1 MHTRTPS
8 THACIQNRL
17 RQTHTHTQIYPDI
30 CIHACTLTPPP
41 FPPSTHTPHTHQL
54 LSPDIRAQ
62 WRSQKVCCKPA
73 YLTTRNQPV
82 CQRKQSVLHS
92 RERCCANQCSG
103 YWSWWLVAFNNIIM
117 YIYRALI
124 NALSTHMIHVNLK
137 MMFYTHVEQSP
148 IRNNLHK
155 VLYGNTH
162 TKLQWIQMC
171 MTLISIIHACMRTCT
186 HMQACRHARMHMH
199 THTHTHT
206 HTLTMTSRNW
216 VLILVGPSLSP
227 CMVPAPDH
235 ALPQPICTV
244 SETVYNNSNAGVT
257 GAEEVTVDK
266 VITVSTSKSSR
277 RRRKVPTR
285 LVRNQKAE
293 VERVRVV
300 EQVTHVYSLVSV
312 PPKLFG

>member
-54 LSPDIRAQ
+54 LSPDRAQ

-162 TKLQWIQMC
+162 THTHTHKTAMNSNVHDTDQYHTC
-171 MTLISIIHACMRTCT
+171 MHAHMHT
-186 HMQACRHARMHMH
+186 HAGMQARTHAHAH

-206 HTLTMTSRNW
+206 HWLW
-216 VLILVGPSLSP
+216 L
-227 CMVPAPDH
+227 A
-235 ALPQPICTV
+235 
-244 SETVYNNSNAGVT
+244 ETGYW
-257 GAEEVTVDK
+257 
-266 VITVSTSKSSR
+266 
-277 RRRKVPTR
+277 
-285 LVRNQKAE
+285 
-293 VERVRVV
+293 
-300 EQVTHVYSLVSV
+300 Y
-312 PPKLFG
+312 